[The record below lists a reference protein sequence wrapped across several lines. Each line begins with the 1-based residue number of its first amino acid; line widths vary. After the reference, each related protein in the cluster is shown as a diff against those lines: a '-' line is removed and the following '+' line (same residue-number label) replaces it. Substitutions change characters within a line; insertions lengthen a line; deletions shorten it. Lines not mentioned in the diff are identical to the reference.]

1 MQLIYLLIIGSTYYI
16 IAKSSFIY
24 IPGYYISGMH
34 RYILYSYGWCL
45 STQDIYFLLYF
56 GNCVLAGT
64 QASWQLEWVLSS
76 FYWLAFLIQ
85 GLWTLPMFLNT
96 SPLIHTITLS
106 SQRKNV
112 VPAKFL
118 SKLVVLVSHIQNY
131 SSKLTTGFNSCIF
144 RPARSKHC
152 SICDRC
158 VARFDHHCA
167 WMVYIINFLLDILNC
182 ILSLIMIMSLI
193 FVQEQLH
200 RREEHQILHGIY
212 SLVSS

>member
-16 IAKSSFIY
+16 IAKSSFVY

-34 RYILYSYGWCL
+34 RYILYSYGWFCP
-45 STQDIYFLLYF
+45 SGCIFVTLL
-56 GNCVLAGT
+56 GNYVLAGT

-85 GLWTLPMFLNT
+85 GLWTLPMFLST
-96 SPLIHTITLS
+96 SLLIHTITLS
-106 SQRKNV
+106 SPRKNV

-118 SKLVVLVSHIQNY
+118 SKLVVLVLDIQNY
-131 SSKLTTGFNSCIF
+131 SNKLRTGFNSCII

-167 WMVYIINFLLDILNC
+167 WMVCTINFLLDIFND
-182 ILSLIMIMSLI
+182 I
-193 FVQEQLH
+193 
-200 RREEHQILHGIY
+200 
-212 SLVSS
+212 